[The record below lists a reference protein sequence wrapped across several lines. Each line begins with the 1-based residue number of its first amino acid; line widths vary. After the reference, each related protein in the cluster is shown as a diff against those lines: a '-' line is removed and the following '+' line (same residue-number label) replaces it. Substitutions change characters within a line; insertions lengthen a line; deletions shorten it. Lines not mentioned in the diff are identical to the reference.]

1 MCPPPPPGPFV
12 AWGSRCSDGPEAPQL
27 LPLMNVW
34 ISVDLGPLR
43 TGASARAVAIFLR
56 VCVLRVCVFGGGGD
70 QMALGALEVP
80 ERR

>member
-1 MCPPPPPGPFV
+1 
-12 AWGSRCSDGPEAPQL
+12 
-27 LPLMNVW
+27 MNVW

-56 VCVLRVCVFGGGGD
+56 VCVLRVCVFGGWGGN

>member
-1 MCPPPPPGPFV
+1 
-12 AWGSRCSDGPEAPQL
+12 
-27 LPLMNVW
+27 MNVW

-43 TGASARAVAIFLR
+43 KGASARAVAIFLR
-56 VCVLRVCVFGGGGD
+56 VCVLRGGVGVE